1 MRYATAASVEPSY
14 DAILFMCISE
24 DAPIS
29 LAMSLR
35 LGEVSGDFCQG

>member
-1 MRYATAASVEPSY
+1 MRYATAASVEPY
-14 DAILFMCISE
+14 AILFMCISE